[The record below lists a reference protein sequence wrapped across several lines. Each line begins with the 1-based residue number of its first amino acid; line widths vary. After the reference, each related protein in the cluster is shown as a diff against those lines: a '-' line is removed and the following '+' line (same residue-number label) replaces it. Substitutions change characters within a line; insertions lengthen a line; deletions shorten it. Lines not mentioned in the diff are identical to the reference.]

1 MHEAGIAKSILD
13 AALRALPDQAK
24 RITKITVAA
33 GAFAGFEEES
43 LSEHFPEMANG
54 TRAEGATLEIKRQ
67 NAVLRCS
74 QCGNEE
80 IYSGVGR
87 VNFECAVCG
96 GMNIL
101 QGGDRQLYLD
111 SIEVADEPA
120 ASA

>member
-1 MHEAGIAKSILD
+1 MHEAGVAKSILD
-13 AALRALPDQAK
+13 AALRALPDQTK

-33 GAFAGFEEES
+33 GAFAGIEEES
-43 LSEHFPEMANG
+43 LNAHFPEMANG
-54 TRAEGATLEIKRQ
+54 TRAEGAALEIKRRE
-67 NAVLRCS
+67 AVLRCN

-80 IYSGVGR
+80 MYSGAGR